1 VTLSIVDMKKTIL
14 IPTIGIAVVAL
25 VIGLWSYT
33 RANDGATISICV
45 KKSGLVYII
54 GGSFRREDCKKNES
68 LLTWNIQGIQGPKGD
83 KGDKGDLGSPSWDET
98 RFASL
103 EVRVEALESLI
114 IPTPTPTLI
123 PIAKCSASTTCGSSC
138 SYGGVAYNTVLI
150 GTQCWFKENLNVGTM
165 IANLETPDDIAPSL
179 NDPNTVQKWCYDNSS
194 TYCTNEGGL
203 YTWSE
208 ANALADSCNST
219 FCGVSTPSQGIC
231 PTGWH
236 IPTDAEQYTLENYL
250 TTPGQTCD
258 ATRNGNDCS
267 DAGTKLIFG
276 GSSGFDAIG
285 AGNHETNGAGSFFD
299 KREPSIHIWSSS
311 EQPVIPSYA
320 WHRTFIG
327 GSGSPLVG
335 RGSYIKAFGFS
346 VRCLA
351 NTTNVE

>member
-1 VTLSIVDMKKTIL
+1 MNMNMKIK
-14 IPTIGIAVVAL
+14 IGLLVFVVAL
-25 VIGLWSYT
+25 
-33 RANDGATISICV
+33 ISILLIPLTKAAQDKV
-45 KKSGLVYII
+45 II
-54 GGSFRREDCKKNES
+54 CHHEPENPNIFHTLTVAPSS
-68 LLTWNIQGIQGPKGD
+68 LKAHLSHGD
-83 KGDKGDLGSPSWDET
+83 ELGSCPAE
-98 RFASL
+98 
-103 EVRVEALESLI
+103 
-114 IPTPTPTLI
+114 
-123 PIAKCSASTTCGSSC
+123 CNASTVCGNTC
-138 SYGGVAYNTVLI
+138 SYGGVTYNTVLI
-150 GTQCWFKENLNVGTM
+150 GTQCWFKENLNAGTM
-165 IANLETPDDIAPSL
+165 IGNLETPDNTAPTL
-179 NDPNTVQKWCYDNSS
+179 GDPDTVSKWCYGNSS
-194 TYCTNEGGL
+194 TYCADEGGL
-203 YTWSE
+203 YTWAE

-267 DAGTKLIFG
+267 DAGTKLILG

-285 AGNHETNGAGSFFD
+285 AGNHETNGVGSFFD

-351 NTTNVE
+351 NTTNTD